1 MSAQKISGL
10 PRYRGIALFAAYCTR
25 TLIVNLVCAYACACM
40 CPCMWGEFLCAD
52 LKGICD
58 TYAVT
63 HSHMLHCS
71 LGHIQ
76 RLVFAL
82 STVLSPR
89 TSVVFKGNALLKFE
103 HVVEIDYKPVGA
115 LRDILFVLY
124 LNLSVSFAAF
134 ILCSSGTN

>member
-1 MSAQKISGL
+1 M
-10 PRYRGIALFAAYCTR
+10 R
-25 TLIVNLVCAYACACM
+25 VLVCVRVCGVNVYVS
-40 CPCMWGEFLCAD
+40 AD

-71 LGHIQ
+71 FGHIQ
-76 RLVFAL
+76 RSVFAL
-82 STVLSPR
+82 STVLSLR
-89 TSVVFKGNALLKFE
+89 TSAVFKGNALLKFR

-134 ILCSSGTN
+134 ILSSSGTN

>member
-10 PRYRGIALFAAYCTR
+10 PRYRGISLFAAYCTR
-25 TLIVNLVCAYACACM
+25 TLIVNLVCACACM
-40 CPCMWGEFLCAD
+40 CPCMWGEFLCTD

-89 TSVVFKGNALLKFE
+89 TSVVFKGNALLKFK

>member
-25 TLIVNLVCAYACACM
+25 TLIVNLVCVCACAR
-40 CPCMWGEFLCAD
+40 MWCECLCAD

-58 TYAVT
+58 TYAVI

-71 LGHIQ
+71 FGHIQ
-76 RLVFAL
+76 RSVFAL

-89 TSVVFKGNALLKFE
+89 TSVVFKGNALLKFG

-124 LNLSVSFAAF
+124 LNLSVVLLLSYCV
-134 ILCSSGTN
+134 LMVQTN